1 MHNVIRT
8 VFVTAA
14 YTANLTAHMPV
25 EALRGKIMD
34 VAATEKFGDVIASAV
49 IRKNVKS
56 ESAQA
61 LPLIGLTNI

>member
-25 EALRGKIMD
+25 EALCGKIMD
-34 VAATEKFGDVIASAV
+34 VAATEKFLNVIASAV

-61 LPLIGLTNI
+61 LPLIGPTNI

>member
-8 VFVTAA
+8 VFVTDA

-25 EALRGKIMD
+25 EALCGKIMD
-34 VAATEKFGDVIASAV
+34 VAATEKFLNVIASAV